1 MKKIIITRKEVL
13 QHQAY
18 HYTVRLEYKSH
29 ANPGTGQV
37 AAVRAALVRRRR
49 GEEARQRQVCVAEA
63 APQLISSAVWLLSNA
78 SVLFYSLLSFID
90 LAFTLHEKNVPLD
103 N

>member
-1 MKKIIITRKEVL
+1 MVTRKEVL
-13 QHQAY
+13 KQQAY

-29 ANPGTGQV
+29 TQIREQTRWRQLGIYY
-37 AAVRAALVRRRR
+37 RASLVRRRR

-78 SVLFYSLLSFID
+78 SVLLYSLLSFID
-90 LAFTLHEKNVPLD
+90 LAFTLHQKCPPG
-103 N
+103 